1 MIEGG
6 KVYFV
11 GAGPGA
17 PDLITVRGRRILR
30 AADLVLYAASLVSED
45 LIKEAKPQAR
55 ILQSSDLHLEQIVA
69 VMVEA
74 AQSGQ
79 VVIRLH
85 SGDPTVYGAI
95 LEQMAFLRKASIPF
109 EIVPGVSSAFAA
121 AAMAEVELTVPGMSQ
136 TVILT
141 RTGGRASPVPLGA
154 ELSQLARHPATLAI
168 FLSAALTGEVVRELR
183 AAGLGDDTPVVVAVR
198 ATWPDERM
206 ARTTLGGL
214 AQTMRMLKAGRQA
227 MILVGSAMDPDLIT
241 DGPPTS
247 RLYEKTYTH
256 LFRRGT

>member
-1 MIEGG
+1 MIDGG

-17 PDLITVRGRRILR
+17 PDLITVRGHRILCE
-30 AADLVLYAASLVSED
+30 ADLVLYAASLVSED
-45 LIKEAKPQAR
+45 LVKEAKPQAR
-55 ILQSSDLHLEQIVA
+55 IVQSSDLHLEQIAA

-85 SGDPTVYGAI
+85 SGDPSVYGAI
-95 LEQMAFLRKASIPF
+95 LEQMALLRKAGVPF

-121 AAMAEVELTVPGMSQ
+121 AAMAEAELTVPGVSQ

-141 RTGGRASPVPLGA
+141 RTGGRASPVPIGA
-154 ELSQLARHPATLAI
+154 ELGQLARHPATLAI
-168 FLSAALTGEVVRELR
+168 FLSATLTGDVVKELK

-214 AQTMRMLKAGRQA
+214 PKTMRALKAGRQA
-227 MILVGSAMDPDLIT
+227 MILVGPALDPDLMEN
-241 DGPPTS
+241 GPPAS